1 MENSMEVPCPPRLK
15 IQLLSDPAIPL
26 LGMYAKEFKA
36 GSRRYLHIH
45 VHHSQE
51 VEAIQTSINRW
62 MDKEELNRW
71 RNISCSWIG
80 RLNIIKMAIVSKVIY
95 RLNAIFIKIPTAFF
109 TDVKAMWI
117 WKGLWIAKTILKTK
131 NKVGEVILP
140 DFKTYLKA
148 IVIKTRWYWHSI
160 DIQINRKELRVQK

>member
-62 MDKEELNRW
+62 MDKDNVVYPHNGILCNLKKEWKPVTCYNVDYNVIE
-71 RNISCSWIG
+71 
-80 RLNIIKMAIVSKVIY
+80 IIQSQKTNTVLSHSFEVPKVV
-95 RLNAIFIKIPTAFF
+95 KIIDMESRKVDT
-109 TDVKAMWI
+109 
-117 WKGLWIAKTILKTK
+117 KGW
-131 NKVGEVILP
+131 GE
-140 DFKTYLKA
+140 
-148 IVIKTRWYWHSI
+148 RG
-160 DIQINRKELRVQK
+160 N